1 MPLYDYTCTTCDHSF
16 EVFQAMNAPA
26 LRTCRK
32 CKRKTL
38 ERIIGAPAV
47 RTTSTFA
54 RGKGTLLNQ
63 FQGDEAEVKRVT
75 DCAKKQGYTPRDTDI
90 YEPCIA
96 SCKGDPK
103 AFLPASDPVGA
114 LKRVCA
120 ARGIGAE
127 GRGVNIK
134 STPEREPQRKR
145 KLVTA

>member
-26 LRTCRK
+26 LRKCQK
-32 CKRKTL
+32 CKCKTL
-38 ERIIGAPAV
+38 ERIIGAPAI
-47 RTTSTFA
+47 RTDATFS
-54 RGKGTLLNQ
+54 RGKGTLLQ
-63 FQGDEAEVKRVT
+63 QYGGDEAEVKRVT

-120 ARGIGAE
+120 ARGIGAD

-145 KLVTA
+145 HLATA

>member
-26 LRTCRK
+26 LHTCRK